1 MDGSA
6 ADCSAETSPS
16 SADSCEEFRA
26 ALTMTKGLSIFLD
39 VLRRADKNDDGKLSF
54 DEFKAYFADGI
65 LSREELHELFHT
77 IDTHNTEDSPRFTEG
92 IPVPDLIPEHPNF
105 QRRNVDSNL
114 DTEELFEYFSQH
126 LGEYENVLSALEDL
140 NLSILKAMDS
150 TKKNYQE
157 ASKLEQFVTRFLLK
171 ETVNQL
177 QSLHNSLEC
186 AMETTEEQTR
196 QDKQRPA
203 KPEVLA
209 VKQLGRRSSRRL
221 QRNSSFSPVSPLFN
235 QGWLEEDNQWMTQ
248 INRLQKLI
256 DRLEQ
261 KDLKLEPLEE
271 EVSEEN
277 TKSHIMIVQR
287 QMSVIEEE
295 LEQFRFALKQYVD
308 TASSQDGCLHV
319 SIQRFSGESRFIIY
333 EFWENNAWNSHLQ
346 MNYSKTFQ
354 RSNVD
359 CLETPEHITTMLVP
373 ASWWIL
379 NNN

>member
-1 MDGSA
+1 MDGGGSGDENLDA
-6 ADCSAETSPS
+6 SPS
-16 SADSCEEFRA
+16 SPDACDGSRSA
-26 ALTMTKGLSIFLD
+26 RTMTKGLSIFLD
-39 VLRRADKNDDGKLSF
+39 ILRRADKNDDGKLSF

-77 IDTHNTEDSPRFTEG
+77 IDTHNTD
-92 IPVPDLIPEHPNF
+92 
-105 QRRNVDSNL
+105 NL

-140 NLSILKAMDS
+140 NVSILKAMDT

-157 ASKLEQFVTRFLLK
+157 VSKLEQFVTRFLLK
-171 ETVNQL
+171 ETLNQL

-186 AMETTEEQTR
+186 AMETTEEQTL
-196 QDKQRPA
+196 QEKQGPA
-203 KPEVLA
+203 KPEVL
-209 VKQLGRRSSRRL
+209 KIQQPGRRSSRRL
-221 QRNSSFSPVSPLFN
+221 QRNNSFSPASPLLN
-235 QGWLEEDNQWMTQ
+235 PGWLEEDNQWMTQ

-271 EVSEEN
+271 EISEGN

-287 QMSVIEEE
+287 QMLVIAEE

-319 SIQRFSGESRFIIY
+319 SIQRISRESRFIIY

-346 MNYSKTFQ
+346 TNYSKTFQ

-373 ASWWIL
+373 ASWWAL

>member
-1 MDGSA
+1 MQ
-6 ADCSAETSPS
+6 
-16 SADSCEEFRA
+16 
-26 ALTMTKGLSIFLD
+26 
-39 VLRRADKNDDGKLSF
+39 
-54 DEFKAYFADGI
+54 
-65 LSREELHELFHT
+65 
-77 IDTHNTEDSPRFTEG
+77 FTQMR
-92 IPVPDLIPEHPNF
+92 EHP
-105 QRRNVDSNL
+105 RRNL
-114 DTEELFEYFSQH
+114 DTEELFDYFSQH

-140 NLSILKAMDS
+140 NISILKAMDT

-171 ETVNQL
+171 ETLNQL

-186 AMETTEEQTR
+186 ALETTEEQTR
-196 QDKQRPA
+196 QEKQELT
-203 KPEVLA
+203 KPEVLTIQ
-209 VKQLGRRSSRRL
+209 KPGRRSSRRF
-221 QRNSSFSPVSPLFN
+221 QRNNSFSPVSPLFN
-235 QGWLEEDNQWMTQ
+235 PGWLEEDNQWMTQ

-261 KDLKLEPLEE
+261 KELKLEPLEE
-271 EVSEEN
+271 VVSEGN
-277 TKSHIMIVQR
+277 TKSHMMIVQR
-287 QMSVIEEE
+287 QMSVIAEE

-319 SIQRFSGESRFIIY
+319 SIQKLSNESRFIVY
-333 EFWENNAWNSHLQ
+333 EFWENNAWNSQLQ

-373 ASWWIL
+373 ASWWVL

>member
-1 MDGSA
+1 MDGAA
-6 ADCSAETSPS
+6 ADGMEEASPS
-16 SADSCEEFRA
+16 SPSPSEEFRSA
-26 ALTMTKGLSIFLD
+26 WTMTKGLSIFLD
-39 VLRRADKNDDGKLSF
+39 ILRRADKNDDGKLSF

-65 LSREELHELFHT
+65 LSREELQELFHA
-77 IDTHNTEDSPRFTEG
+77 IDTHHTD
-92 IPVPDLIPEHPNF
+92 
-105 QRRNVDSNL
+105 NL
-114 DTEELFEYFSQH
+114 DTKELFEYFSQH
-126 LGEYENVLSALEDL
+126 LGEYVSVLSALEDL
-140 NLSILKAMDS
+140 NASILKAMDT

-171 ETVNQL
+171 ETLNQL

-196 QDKQRPA
+196 QDKQGSA

-221 QRNSSFSPVSPLFN
+221 QRNSSFSPVSPLLN

-256 DRLEQ
+256 DKLEQ
-261 KDLKLEPLEE
+261 K
-271 EVSEEN
+271 
-277 TKSHIMIVQR
+277 HIMIVQR
-287 QMSVIEEE
+287 QMSVTEEE
-295 LEQFRFALKQYVD
+295 LEQFRFALQQYVD

-319 SIQRFSGESRFIIY
+319 SIQKLSSESRFIIY
-333 EFWENNAWNSHLQ
+333 EFWENNACNSHLQ
-346 MNYSKTFQ
+346 MNYSKIFQ
-354 RSNVD
+354 RNHVD

-373 ASWWIL
+373 ASWWVL

>member
-1 MDGSA
+1 MEDGSVEA
-6 ADCSAETSPS
+6 SPS
-16 SADSCEEFRA
+16 PPSNPPGEFRS

-39 VLRRADKNDDGKLSF
+39 VSMRGLIVQTSLSPLLRAALFHWESLRVSLCSRGGGDDGKLSF

-77 IDTHNTEDSPRFTEG
+77 IDTHNTDN
-92 IPVPDLIPEHPNF
+92 I
-105 QRRNVDSNL
+105 

-140 NLSILKAMDS
+140 NVSILKAMDK

-171 ETVNQL
+171 ETLNQL

-196 QDKQRPA
+196 QEKQVPA
-203 KPEVLA
+203 KPEVLT
-209 VKQLGRRSSRRL
+209 VQQPGRRSSRRL
-221 QRNSSFSPVSPLFN
+221 QRNNSFSPVSPLLN
-235 QGWLEEDNQWMTQ
+235 SGGPRWLEEDNQWMTQ

-271 EVSEEN
+271 EISEGN
-277 TKSHIMIVQR
+277 TQSHIMIVQR
-287 QMSVIEEE
+287 QMTVIAEEV
-295 LEQFRFALKQYVD
+295 EQFRFALRQYVD

-319 SIQRFSGESRFIIY
+319 SIQKLTNETRFIIY

-346 MNYSKTFQ
+346 MNYNKTFQ

-359 CLETPEHITTMLVP
+359 CLEMPEHITTMRVP
-373 ASWWIL
+373 ASWWVL